1 MRNVTS
7 QKQRNTGEFPELPIR
22 LLLRFS
28 DADFEQRFN
37 HHYMFYYFRFA
48 QASLLLGIMLILG
61 DYLVD
66 RIGMGH
72 SPGNGLRLSLAVPV
86 LLLALAYSTLP
97 KARRHWQSVMAA
109 VIVTVSGCLFY
120 ALVRIDAE
128 QGAGLTSWVGVLNF
142 TFLEFYCF
150 VILGVQFRHAL
161 AGGLTIMA
169 AFEYLLATHAGMS
182 PSQIAYWSYHVLTV
196 FMLAAGIG
204 WWREFLLRKE
214 FMAQTRLND
223 LHAEAEQRA
232 QRLAH
237 YDELTGLPNRT
248 LFAELAQ
255 PTLERARRYNSG
267 CAVMHLK
274 IDRLHSVVDVYGRS
288 QGDAVLAEVAQRL
301 RAWIRASDLAA
312 VQHDNDPSVVA
323 RIGDSTFTILVTD
336 VNTQEQAS
344 LVAQRLLDTIA
355 EPINMREAP
364 VTIRAVVLSAS
375 IGISL
380 YPGDAKEL
388 TGLTHCAEQATRAA
402 RDAGGAQHQFFNTV
416 LNDRA
421 RERVL
426 LEAELRH
433 AIEHEQLCLHYQP
446 KIDAQ
451 NGRLVG
457 AEALVR
463 WLHPQ
468 RGLIPPGSF
477 ITLAEETGLI
487 GGLTDWVLKA
497 ACASLGHWQ
506 RQGLPSVTL
515 SVNLPASSLADGR
528 LLEQLGELM
537 TQHNLQPPS
546 LTLELTE
553 TMLMRDT
560 GAAIE
565 KLEQLR
571 ACGFGLSLDDFGTGY
586 SSLSYL
592 KRLPMNEVK
601 IDRAFVTDVEQGG
614 RDAALAAAIIALG
627 VELGMDVVAEGVET
641 QEQSKYLLDHGCR
654 LQQGYLFSRPVPL
667 NQFEHMLV
675 EGLVRGSDVQ
685 QQ

>member
-1 MRNVTS
+1 MRNAT
-7 QKQRNTGEFPELPIR
+7 PELPLR

-28 DADFEQRFN
+28 DADFERRFN
-37 HHYMFYYFRFA
+37 QHYLYYYFRFA
-48 QASLLLGIMLILG
+48 QASLLLGVMLILG

-86 LLLALAYSTLP
+86 LLVALAYSTLP
-97 KARRHWQSVMAA
+97 NARRHWQSVMAG

-120 ALVRIDAE
+120 ALVRIDIE
-128 QGAGLTSWVGVLNF
+128 DGAGLKSWVGVLNF

-161 AGGLTIMA
+161 AGGLTILA
-169 AFEYLLATHAGMS
+169 AFEYLLATHADMS
-182 PSQIAYWSYHVLTV
+182 PPQIAYWSYHVLTV

-237 YDELTGLPNRT
+237 YDELTGLPNRK
-248 LFAELAQ
+248 LFAELAH
-255 PTLERARRYNSG
+255 PTLERARRTNSG
-267 CAVMHLK
+267 CAVLHLE

-288 QGDAVLAEVAQRL
+288 QGDAVLAEVALRL
-301 RAWIRASDLAA
+301 RAWIRAGDLAA
-312 VQHDNDPSVVA
+312 VQHDNEPSVVA

-336 VNTQEQAS
+336 VGSQERAS
-344 LVAQRLLDTIA
+344 LVAQRLLDAIA
-355 EPINMREAP
+355 EPISMHDAP
-364 VTIRAVVLSAS
+364 ISIRTVVLSAS

-380 YPGDAKEL
+380 FPGDAQDL
-388 TGLTHCAEQATRAA
+388 TGLTHRAEQATRAA

-421 RERVL
+421 RDRVL

-433 AIEHEQLCLHYQP
+433 AIEHDQLCLHYQP
-446 KIDAQ
+446 KVDAQ

-463 WLHPQ
+463 WQHPQ

-477 ITLAEETGLI
+477 IPLAEETGLI
-487 GGLTDWVLKA
+487 GGLTDWVLKT
-497 ACASLGHWQ
+497 ACASLGQWQ
-506 RQGLPSVTL
+506 RRGLPGVTL
-515 SVNLPASSLADGR
+515 SVNLPASSLADGG
-528 LLEQLGELM
+528 LLEQLEDLM
-537 TQHNLQPPS
+537 IHNVLQPSS

-560 GAAIE
+560 GAAIGR
-565 KLEQLR
+565 LEQLR

-667 NQFEHMLV
+667 NQFEQMLV
-675 EGLVRGSDVQ
+675 QGSERGSSG
-685 QQ
+685 